1 MKFTSHGYKHLA
13 RWFIW
18 IFSTIIFILAG
29 DLHSQCL
36 PHNISSPNAI
46 NDVIYAC
53 AGDGKPDNVI
63 FAKLDTSHTK
73 YAFVLA
79 DLYRYDK
86 IYHWFGCY
94 EHHGSWWMYKV
105 VRKCNSGG
113 QGGACCS
120 RCFL

>member
-29 DLHSQCL
+29 DLYSQCL

-79 DLYRYDK
+79 DAGDN
-86 IYHWFGCY
+86 IIMVQNTPTF
-94 EHHGSWWMYKV
+94 
-105 VRKCNSGG
+105 NFDGG
-113 QGGACCS
+113 NPKAFRVWGLS
-120 RCFL
+120 YT